1 MKGGTLQIAWHGSD
15 PVLTL
20 DFHSTSGLLA
30 TGGADHDIKLW
41 SLHSDETKSLPS
53 ATFVSSLSYHTAAVN
68 VLRFSPSG
76 IPLQVLEDHLH
87 YVQGVAWDPA
97 GQFIASISG
106 DRTCRI
112 YSNRPQ
118 TSKVKMQEKTLFSC
132 QNVVVKEEAHKQ
144 DGDASAG
151 KGMSKYHLFHDET
164 LPSFFRRLAWS
175 PDGSFLLVPSG
186 IHKFSAGSASSNTTY
201 ILSRRDLS
209 RPALQ
214 LPGAS
219 KPVIAVRFCPLLFTL
234 RTSPGQKHEHDAT
247 CSDVFKLPYRLVFA
261 VASLNSLFI
270 YDTQSACPLAIFAG
284 LHYAAITDIA
294 WSWDAKFLG
303 VSSQD
308 GFCTLI
314 AFDDGELGSPMAL
327 NDVPSH
333 IANYLPQTWLARKTI
348 IEKATEKA
356 PCSLN
361 EKNSTMQAES
371 STKTQAEDT
380 SGLFI
385 SERQEMPLKQCEGT
399 ALPPLPY
406 VSQGLETKQP
416 DNLNVPEKA
425 SDPSSQVS
433 TRPLKLRRIIP
444 TAILADTGNLL
455 ESSPKSKLVVTDTE
469 GILSNT
475 KI

>member
-68 VLRFSPSG
+68 VLRFSPSGDQLASGSDGGELLIWRYNESLETANGWKVLKALRFHHKDVLDLEWSSDGASLISGSVDNSVIIWDVTKG

-209 RPALQ
+209 RYCSLTLEQESSLMSITICNAGLPYSFQELASQLLQFVSALFFSHFVQVLDKNTSMMQLALMCSSFPIGWCLQ
-214 LPGAS
+214 LP
-219 KPVIAVRFCPLLFTL
+219 V
-234 RTSPGQKHEHDAT
+234 
-247 CSDVFKLPYRLVFA
+247 
-261 VASLNSLFI
+261 
-270 YDTQSACPLAIFAG
+270 
-284 LHYAAITDIA
+284 
-294 WSWDAKFLG
+294 
-303 VSSQD
+303 
-308 GFCTLI
+308 
-314 AFDDGELGSPMAL
+314 
-327 NDVPSH
+327 
-333 IANYLPQTWLARKTI
+333 
-348 IEKATEKA
+348 
-356 PCSLN
+356 
-361 EKNSTMQAES
+361 
-371 STKTQAEDT
+371 
-380 SGLFI
+380 
-385 SERQEMPLKQCEGT
+385 
-399 ALPPLPY
+399 
-406 VSQGLETKQP
+406 
-416 DNLNVPEKA
+416 
-425 SDPSSQVS
+425 
-433 TRPLKLRRIIP
+433 
-444 TAILADTGNLL
+444 
-455 ESSPKSKLVVTDTE
+455 
-469 GILSNT
+469 
-475 KI
+475 